1 MGSVPIIVPTAIAEI
16 NKLCSPN
23 EKIGSITISKK
34 YIKNKPKYTL
44 KQAFRRQSI
53 CINVLSY

>member
-1 MGSVPIIVPTAIAEI
+1 MGSVPIIVPTAITEI

-34 YIKNKPKYTL
+34 IYQK
-44 KQAFRRQSI
+44 
-53 CINVLSY
+53 